1 MENEKQDLSL
11 LYTPLILEH
20 SKNPKNN
27 VVLDSADIS
36 GSAVNPFCGDEISI
50 QIQTEK
56 DKISSVGI
64 EATGCFLNIASSS
77 IVSQAILG
85 LSVPDI
91 NEFIKQYRLMIQRQ
105 SGNSNDIVILKYL
118 EDDIKKSLDEISKV
132 RDFPIMIKCT
142 LLVTMALQD
151 IKMN

>member
-1 MENEKQDLSL
+1 LENEKQDLSL

-85 LSVPDI
+85 LTVTNI

-105 SGNSNDIVILKYL
+105 SGNSNDIVILKNL
-118 EDDIKKSLDEISKV
+118 EDDIRKSLDEISKV
-132 RDFPIMIKCT
+132 RDFPIRIKCT
-142 LLVTMALQD
+142 LLVTMALQN

>member
-20 SKNPKNN
+20 SKNPRNN
-27 VVLDSADIS
+27 IVLDSADIS
-36 GSAVNPFCGDEISI
+36 CSAVNPFCGDEISI

-56 DKISSVGI
+56 DKISSVSI

-85 LSVPDI
+85 LTVTNI

-132 RDFPIMIKCT
+132 RDFPIRIKCT

>member
-85 LSVPDI
+85 LTVTNI
-91 NEFIKQYRLMIQRQ
+91 NEFIKQYRLMIQRH
-105 SGNSNDIVILKYL
+105 SGNSNDIVILKNL
-118 EDDIKKSLDEISKV
+118 EDDIRKSLDEISKV
-132 RDFPIMIKCT
+132 RDFPIRIKCT
-142 LLVTMALQD
+142 LLVTMALQN

>member
-20 SKNPKNN
+20 SKNPRNN
-27 VVLDSADIS
+27 IVLDSADIS
-36 GSAVNPFCGDEISI
+36 CSAVNPFCGDEISI
-50 QIQTEK
+50 QIQTER

-64 EATGCFLNIASSS
+64 ESTGCFLNIASSS

-105 SGNSNDIVILKYL
+105 SGNSNDIVILKNL
-118 EDDIKKSLDEISKV
+118 EDDIRKSLDEISKV
-132 RDFPIMIKCT
+132 RDFPIRIKCT
-142 LLVTMALQD
+142 LLVTMALQN

>member
-1 MENEKQDLSL
+1 M
-11 LYTPLILEH
+11 YTPLILEH

-85 LSVPDI
+85 LTVTNI

-105 SGNSNDIVILKYL
+105 SGNSNDIVILKNL
-118 EDDIKKSLDEISKV
+118 EDDIRKSLDEISKV
-132 RDFPIMIKCT
+132 RDFPIRIKCT
-142 LLVTMALQD
+142 LLVTMALQN

>member
-1 MENEKQDLSL
+1 M
-11 LYTPLILEH
+11 I
-20 SKNPKNN
+20 
-27 VVLDSADIS
+27 
-36 GSAVNPFCGDEISI
+36 
-50 QIQTEK
+50 
-56 DKISSVGI
+56 
-64 EATGCFLNIASSS
+64 IASSS
-77 IVSQAILG
+77 VVSQSILV

-132 RDFPIMIKCT
+132 RDFPIRIKCT

>member
-20 SKNPKNN
+20 SKNPRNN
-27 VVLDSADIS
+27 IVLDSADIS
-36 GSAVNPFCGDEISI
+36 CSAVNPFCGDEISI
-50 QIQTEK
+50 QIQTER

-85 LSVPDI
+85 LTVTNI

-105 SGNSNDIVILKYL
+105 SGNSNDIVILKNL
-118 EDDIKKSLDEISKV
+118 EDDIRKSLDEISKV
-132 RDFPIMIKCT
+132 RDFPIRIKCT

>member
-85 LSVPDI
+85 LTVTNI

-105 SGNSNDIVILKYL
+105 SGNSNDIVILKNL
-118 EDDIKKSLDEISKV
+118 EDDIRKSLDEISKV
-132 RDFPIMIKCT
+132 RDFPIRIKCT

>member
-85 LSVPDI
+85 LTVTNI

-105 SGNSNDIVILKYL
+105 SGNSNDIVILKNL
-118 EDDIKKSLDEISKV
+118 EDDIRKSLDEISKV
-132 RDFPIMIKCT
+132 RDFPIRIKCT
-142 LLVTMALQD
+142 LLVTMALQN

>member
-1 MENEKQDLSL
+1 MCIRDR

-85 LSVPDI
+85 LTVTNI

-105 SGNSNDIVILKYL
+105 SGNSNDIVILKNL
-118 EDDIKKSLDEISKV
+118 EDDIRKSLDEISKV
-132 RDFPIMIKCT
+132 RDFPIRIKCT
-142 LLVTMALQD
+142 LLVTMALQN

>member
-56 DKISSVGI
+56 DKISSVSI

-85 LSVPDI
+85 LTVTNI

-105 SGNSNDIVILKYL
+105 SGNSNDIVILKNL
-118 EDDIKKSLDEISKV
+118 EDDIRKSLDEISKV
-132 RDFPIMIKCT
+132 RDFPIRIKCT

>member
-85 LSVPDI
+85 LTVTNI
-91 NEFIKQYRLMIQRQ
+91 NEEYSK
-105 SGNSNDIVILKYL
+105 GVITITSAFFAAKA
-118 EDDIKKSLDEISKV
+118 KK
-132 RDFPIMIKCT
+132 
-142 LLVTMALQD
+142 
-151 IKMN
+151 

>member
-77 IVSQAILG
+77 IVTQAILG
-85 LSVPDI
+85 LTVTNI

-105 SGNSNDIVILKYL
+105 SGNSNDIVILKNL
-118 EDDIKKSLDEISKV
+118 EDDIRKSLDEISKV
-132 RDFPIMIKCT
+132 RDFPIRIKCT
-142 LLVTMALQD
+142 LLVTMALQN

>member
-1 MENEKQDLSL
+1 M
-11 LYTPLILEH
+11 YTPLILEH

-77 IVSQAILG
+77 IVTQAILG
-85 LSVPDI
+85 LTVTNI

-105 SGNSNDIVILKYL
+105 SGNSNDIVILKNL
-118 EDDIKKSLDEISKV
+118 EDDIRKSLDEISKV
-132 RDFPIMIKCT
+132 RDFPIRIKCT
-142 LLVTMALQD
+142 LLVTMALQN